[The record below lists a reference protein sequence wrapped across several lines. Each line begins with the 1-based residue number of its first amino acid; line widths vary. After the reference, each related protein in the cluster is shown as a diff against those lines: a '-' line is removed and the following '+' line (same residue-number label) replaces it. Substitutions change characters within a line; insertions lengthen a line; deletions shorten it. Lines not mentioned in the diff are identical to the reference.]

1 VANEL
6 LTPKL
11 VPDST
16 YYAVIYNAAGQV
28 GNGTAF
34 ESFVDANYGTYDHA
48 MTELG
53 TSSGRYA
60 ANLPAYMSTTTLYS
74 YEVFRQVGGSPS
86 LSADV
91 FEAQGELGAHAA
103 LVDAMAS
110 DLAAAI
116 VALNDISTAEVNAE
130 MVDALNVDTYAEP
143 TGVPA
148 ATLALAA
155 KISWMF
161 MALRNELRVSG
172 SKKTFYDD
180 SGAAEWAKNLAD
192 DGLTYTESEATTP

>member
-28 GNGTAF
+28 FNGTTFEAF
-34 ESFVDANYGTYDHA
+34 TDANYATYDVA
-48 MTELG
+48 LTELG

-60 ANLPAYMSTTTLYS
+60 ANLPGALSATTLYS
-74 YEVFRQVGGSPS
+74 YEVLRQVGGSPS
-86 LSADV
+86 MADDV
-91 FEAQGELGAHAA
+91 LEAQGELGAHAA
-103 LVDAMAS
+103 LVDAVAT

-116 VALNDISTAEVNAE
+116 GALNDISTAEVNTE
-130 MVDALNVDTYAEP
+130 MVDALTVDTYGEP

-155 KISWMF
+155 KINWMF

-172 SKKTFYDD
+172 SQKTFYDD
-180 SGAAEWAKNLAD
+180 SGAAEWAKTLAD
-192 DGLTYTESEATTP
+192 DGVTYTESEATTP